1 MQPDASKLAPM
12 SVEAGQ
18 LNRIL
23 GIYMLGNSLARDGLT
38 DEQALPLVLEEL
50 RRVLDAHTVAAGF
63 FDRDDQLVSAA
74 TAGRDATLINGRRWP
89 ATIRPVASL
98 RQQQR
103 GMLERVTP
111 GAPRRSPDYT
121 ATLAPD
127 GNAIYAP
134 IGHGSEM
141 AGLVWAIRP
150 PGDQFFSSDLDLLE
164 HGGRVLSQLLDPV
177 DETSLLYE
185 QSQRLQHLFDAS
197 FDPVLMTDEDG
208 VIIDA
213 NRQAIDALAGGTD
226 DLLGRPIRELHVDE
240 GELPIIAD
248 LAVGGQLTFQSLVC
262 GRAQEGSGAEA
273 VSLME
278 VRVIRLSS
286 GQKTFYQWIYHD
298 LSNKIEL
305 EQMRQDLVAMLV
317 HDLQSPLGNVISSL
331 ELIKMALQRTR
342 QDPDLL
348 SLLDVASR
356 SSNQLLRLIQS
367 LLDIS
372 RLEAGLSL
380 GEKSSVH
387 LQKLVEEAYEIE
399 RPNFERRGVQLLS
412 LVESDLPPLNV
423 EPNVIA
429 RVLLNLL
436 DNALKYSKD
445 GDTIT
450 ISARETESGMVRVS
464 VSDEG
469 VGIPE
474 TYRLTIFEKYERVK
488 TESASKG
495 LGLGLAFC
503 RLAVEAHGGRI
514 WVDDAAGGG
523 ARFNFTLPK
532 TPPSGSTNPVL
543 VEQ

>member
-1 MQPDASKLAPM
+1 M

-23 GIYMLGNSLARDGLT
+23 GIYLLGNSLARDELS
-38 DEQALPLVLEEL
+38 DEEALPLVLEEL

-63 FDRDDQLVSAA
+63 FEVDNQFVSTGA
-74 TAGRDATLINGRRWP
+74 AGRDAHLIQGRRWS
-89 ATIRPVASL
+89 ATTHPIDRVG
-98 RQQQR
+98 QQQR
-103 GMLERVTP
+103 GVLERVTP
-111 GAPRRSPDYT
+111 GALRQNPDYSL
-121 ATLAPD
+121 TLAPD

-134 IGHGSEM
+134 IGRGKETS
-141 AGLVWAIRP
+141 GIVWAVRP

-177 DETSLLYE
+177 DQSSLLHE
-185 QSQRLQHLFDAS
+185 QTQRLQHLFDAS
-197 FDPVLMTDEDG
+197 FDPVLVSDEEG
-208 VIIDA
+208 LIIDA
-213 NRQAIDALAGGTD
+213 NQQAL
-226 DLLGRPIRELHVDE
+226 DLLASDAGDLVGRSISDLHVDE
-240 GELPIIAD
+240 TELPDMAD
-248 LAVGGQLTFQSLVC
+248 LAVGGQLTFQSLVS
-262 GRAQEGSGAEA
+262 GRAQEGSRGQ
-273 VSLME
+273 VISLME
-278 VRVIRLSS
+278 VRVSRLTS
-286 GQKTFYQWIYHD
+286 GQETVCQWIYHD
-298 LSNKIEL
+298 LSSKIEL

-331 ELIKMALQRTR
+331 DLIKMALQRTR

-387 LQKLVEEAYEIE
+387 LQKLVEDAYEIE

-412 LVESDLPPLNV
+412 LVENELPPLNV

-445 GDTIT
+445 GHTIT
-450 ISARETESGMVRVS
+450 VSAREAESGMVQVS
-464 VSDEG
+464 VSDQG

-474 TYRLTIFEKYERVK
+474 AYRQTIFEKYERVK
-488 TESASKG
+488 TESSSKG

-514 WVDDAAGGG
+514 WVDDAPRGG
-523 ARFNFTLPK
+523 ARFNFTVPK
-532 TPPSGSTNPVL
+532 SPPSGSTNPVL
-543 VEQ
+543 VDS

>member
-1 MQPDASKLAPM
+1 M

-23 GIYMLGNSLARDGLT
+23 GIYMLGNSLARDGLS
-38 DEQALPLVLEEL
+38 DGEALPLILEEL
-50 RRVLDAHTVAAGF
+50 RRVLDAHTVAAGY
-63 FDRDDQLVSAA
+63 FDRDDQMVSAA
-74 TAGRDATLINGRRWP
+74 AAGRDADGILGRRWP
-89 ATIRPVASL
+89 AAIQPAAQL

-103 GMLERVTP
+103 GLLERVTP
-111 GAPRRSPDYT
+111 GSPRRGPDYT
-121 ATLAPD
+121 SSLAPD

-134 IGHGSEM
+134 IGHGKEM
-141 AGLVWAIRP
+141 AGMVWAIRA

-164 HGGRVLSQLLDPV
+164 HGGRVLSQMLDPV
-177 DETSLLYE
+177 DKSSLLFE

-197 FDPVLMTDEDG
+197 FDPVLLSDESG

-213 NRQAIDALAGGTD
+213 NQQALALLANDADG
-226 DLLGRPIRELHVDE
+226 LLGLPIRNLIVDE
-240 GELPIIAD
+240 SQLPDMDELE
-248 LAVGGQLTFQSLVC
+248 VGGQLTFQTLVA
-262 GRAQEGSGAEA
+262 GRAQDGDRSQTI
-273 VSLME
+273 SLME
-278 VRVIRLSS
+278 VRVSRLTS
-286 GQKTFYQWIYHD
+286 GQHTILQWIYHD

-331 ELIKMALQRTR
+331 DLIKMALQRTR

-387 LQKLVEEAYEIE
+387 LQKLVEDAYEIE
-399 RPNFERRGVQLLS
+399 RPNFERRGVQLVS
-412 LVESDLPPLNV
+412 LVENDLPPLNV

-445 GDTIT
+445 GHTIT
-450 ISARETESGMVRVS
+450 ISAREAASGMVQIS
-464 VSDEG
+464 VRDEG

-474 TYRLTIFEKYERVK
+474 PYRQTIFEKYERVK
-488 TESASKG
+488 TESSSKG

-514 WVDDAAGGG
+514 WVDEAEGGG
-523 ARFNFTLPK
+523 ARFNFTVPK
-532 TPPSGSTNPVL
+532 TPPTGSTNPVL
-543 VEQ
+543 VES